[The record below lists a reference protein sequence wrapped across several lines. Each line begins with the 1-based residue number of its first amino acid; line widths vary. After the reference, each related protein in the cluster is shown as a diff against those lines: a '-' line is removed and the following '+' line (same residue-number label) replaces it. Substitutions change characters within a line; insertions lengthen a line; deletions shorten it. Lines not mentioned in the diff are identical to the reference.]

1 MSMANTYSQI
11 YLQIVFAV
19 QGRQS
24 YIKESFREELQKYM
38 AGVVAKR
45 DQKLLAIYCM
55 PDHTHLLIGYK
66 PAGTLIS
73 DLVRDIKASSS
84 SFIKEK
90 KWVNS
95 GFSWQ
100 SGYGVFSYHKELLPV
115 VTSYILNQ
123 PTHHAK
129 KNFRKEYLDFLN
141 EFEIAFNEQYLFD
154 FYE

>member
-1 MSMANTYSQI
+1 MANTYSQI

-38 AGVVAKR
+38 AGVIARR

-66 PAGTLIS
+66 PAGILIS

-90 KWVNS
+90 KWFNT

-115 VTSYILNQ
+115 VTAYILNQ
-123 PTHHAK
+123 PAHHAK

-141 EFEIAFNEQYLFD
+141 EFEIEYNEQYLFD